1 MRIMRKIDY
10 LVVHCSATRE
20 RQKVTVKDITAWHKQ
35 RGFRT
40 IGYHYVIYADG
51 TIAEGRPVEESGAH
65 VVGYNKNSIGIC
77 YIGGLD
83 VLGKAKDTRTVEQK
97 KAIVKLLKELRVR
110 FPDAAIC
117 GHRDFS
123 PDKNGNGK
131 IEPFERIKE
140 CPCFDA
146 IVEYQDI

>member
-1 MRIMRKIDY
+1 MRKIDY
-10 LVVHCSATRE
+10 LVMHCSATRGG
-20 RQKVTVKDITAWHKQ
+20 QKVTVKDITEWHKA

-40 IGYHYVIYADG
+40 IGYHYVVYADG
-51 TIAEGRPVEESGAH
+51 TIVEGRPLEEIGAH
-65 VVGYNKNSIGIC
+65 VAGHNQNSIGIC

-83 VLGKAKDTRTVEQK
+83 VMGKAKDTRTPEQK
-97 KAIVKLLKELRVR
+97 KAIRELLLKLRR
-110 FPDAAIC
+110 QYPNAAIC

-131 IEPFERIKE
+131 IEPFEWIKE